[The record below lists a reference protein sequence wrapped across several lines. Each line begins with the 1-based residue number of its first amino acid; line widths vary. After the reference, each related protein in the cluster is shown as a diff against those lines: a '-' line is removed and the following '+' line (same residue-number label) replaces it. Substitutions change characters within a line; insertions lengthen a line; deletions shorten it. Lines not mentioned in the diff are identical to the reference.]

1 VQRLSLSKGPGFHYI
16 IPSFFKTI
24 KTLEA
29 RGQSFSI
36 VFRTFGDD
44 LPDVMEAVADFCTGK
59 VLSQRIAP
67 RGNSMMPVFGI
78 ACYVTKKR
86 LY

>member
-24 KTLEA
+24 ETLEA

-44 LPDVMEAVADFCTGK
+44 LPDVMEAVADFCAGK
-59 VLSQRIAP
+59 VLSVDSAAGQFDHASFWHSLIW
-67 RGNSMMPVFGI
+67 N
-78 ACYVTKKR
+78 
-86 LY
+86 